1 MKEWKWGQIKL
12 SGFQNEFQEGH
23 IEITPDAGIPFRR
36 QRFTDI
42 QDIVQGSFTLDKL
55 SYIDFISWYKSDILQ
70 GALPFKYYDARIDRE
85 RVARIVDKPSYI
97 SNSKYYDVN
106 ITMTFDSEIFYL
118 ERLLAANPIKSLEA
132 NGLLLISD
140 LRRVL

>member
-55 SYIDFISWYKSDILQ
+55 S
-70 GALPFKYYDARIDRE
+70 
-85 RVARIVDKPSYI
+85 
-97 SNSKYYDVN
+97 
-106 ITMTFDSEIFYL
+106 
-118 ERLLAANPIKSLEA
+118 
-132 NGLLLISD
+132 
-140 LRRVL
+140 

>member
-55 SYIDFISWYKSDILQ
+55 SYIDFMSWYKSDILQ
-70 GALPFKYYDARIDRE
+70 GALPFKYYDARID
-85 RVARIVDKPSYI
+85 
-97 SNSKYYDVN
+97 
-106 ITMTFDSEIFYL
+106 L
-118 ERLLAANPIKSLEA
+118 SL
-132 NGLLLISD
+132 IHI
-140 LRRVL
+140 